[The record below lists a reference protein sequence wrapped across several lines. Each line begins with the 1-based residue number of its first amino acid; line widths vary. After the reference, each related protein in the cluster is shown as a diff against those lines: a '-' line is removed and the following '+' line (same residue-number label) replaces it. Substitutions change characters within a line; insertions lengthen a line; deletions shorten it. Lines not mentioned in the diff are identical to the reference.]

1 MGGRM
6 KTSSVKLPAEVEWI
20 LDEAVRQGKAVT
32 KSEAV
37 RIAIRSYGFYEGIRK
52 VPASA

>member
-6 KTSSVKLPAEVEWI
+6 KTSSVKLPSEVEWI
-20 LDEAVRQGKAVT
+20 LTEAVRQKKAVN
-32 KSEAV
+32 KSDALRSAV
-37 RIAIRSYGFYEGIRK
+37 RIYGFIEGIRK